1 MRVLC
6 SHHGGARLCFFM
18 ALKNESS
25 EPDTG
30 KAKDARGVAS
40 RGAFVWLRAARETAA
55 LEIGGSQIT

>member
-1 MRVLC
+1 
-6 SHHGGARLCFFM
+6 M